1 MRGVTAIDSCLI
13 HDFSALFYIVIVFSL
28 LFCSVCVCVCRSL
41 KVHTQMWFNAS
52 PCTHDTLFCLQ
63 NVILV
68 TFIANIK
75 FLFRAALNL
84 CYRFDFVDYF
94 VRFST
99 VPTVSI
105 DKIIE
110 TDLILVR
117 HLRYLLSLFPN

>member
-1 MRGVTAIDSCLI
+1 
-13 HDFSALFYIVIVFSL
+13 
-28 LFCSVCVCVCRSL
+28 
-41 KVHTQMWFNAS
+41 MWFNAS

-63 NVILV
+63 NAILV

-117 HLRYLLSLFPN
+117 HLRYLLSLFPNWAAFDQFVTF